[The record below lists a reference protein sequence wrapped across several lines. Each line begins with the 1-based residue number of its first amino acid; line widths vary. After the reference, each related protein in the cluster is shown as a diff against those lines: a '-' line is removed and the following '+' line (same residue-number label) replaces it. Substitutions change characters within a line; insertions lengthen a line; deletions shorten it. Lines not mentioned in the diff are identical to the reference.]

1 MNYFEDI
8 RPCNDDEIGKKL
20 LELMQDE
27 QFMHLMKN
35 YFPMVDL
42 TQIAQSGK
50 GFSNLVEFQ
59 NVVIRP
65 ILESLISKAA
75 TSLTVSGEEQISSI
89 PSVFLSNHRDIV
101 MDPSLLAL
109 SLMRVTGNTCEVAI
123 GDNLLAT
130 EWIRTLVR
138 LNRCFIVKRGLTPRD
153 MAKSFMQLSSYIR
166 YAVTDKKVNVW
177 IAQREG
183 RAKDS
188 NDRTQES
195 LIKML
200 ALSGNA
206 DFIENL
212 KSLNICPLSIS
223 YEFDPCDYLKAAEF
237 QLKRDNADYKKT
249 KADDVLSM
257 QTGIMGWKGRV
268 HYAFTESIN
277 TKLDEIAQSGMNKK
291 DQAAAVCALCD
302 HQIHAAYQLYPIN
315 RWAYEQL
322 TGDTK
327 YANVDTTEERAMAE
341 KYKDRID
348 ILCGIEQEF
357 YSPYAPE
364 GYDYVI
370 GSNHNFCKDG
380 EIWTTVYE
388 D

>member
-27 QFMHLMKN
+27 QFMHLIKN

-42 TQIAQSGK
+42 TKIAQSGK

-75 TSLTVSGEEQISSI
+75 TSLTISGEEQISSI

-109 SLMRVTGNTCEVAI
+109 SLMRVMGNTCEVAI

-322 TGDTK
+322 TGDTQ
-327 YANVDTTEERAMAE
+327 YATVDGADERTMAE
-341 KYKDRID
+341 KYLRGQLTKINIPNKDEEF
-348 ILCGIEQEF
+348 LCHKLLEM
-357 YSPYAPE
+357 YANPF
-364 GYDYVI
+364 I
-370 GSNHNFCKDG
+370 NAQCIMHNS
-380 EIWTTVYE
+380 
-388 D
+388 

>member
-166 YAVTDKKVNVW
+166 YAVTDKKVYVW
-177 IAQREG
+177 IAEREG
-183 RAKDS
+183 SAKDS

-249 KADDVLSM
+249 KADDLLSM
-257 QTGIMGWKGRV
+257 QTGLWVGKVAYTMPLLSQ
-268 HYAFTESIN
+268 SIQN
-277 TKLDEIAQSGMNKK
+277 SMRSHKVA
-291 DQAAAVCALCD
+291 
-302 HQIHAAYQLYPIN
+302 
-315 RWAYEQL
+315 
-322 TGDTK
+322 
-327 YANVDTTEERAMAE
+327 
-341 KYKDRID
+341 
-348 ILCGIEQEF
+348 
-357 YSPYAPE
+357 
-364 GYDYVI
+364 
-370 GSNHNFCKDG
+370 
-380 EIWTTVYE
+380 
-388 D
+388 

>member
-27 QFMHLMKN
+27 QFMHLLKN

-249 KADDVLSM
+249 KADDLLSM

-327 YANVDTTEERAMAE
+327 YADVDTAEERAIAE
-341 KYKDRID
+341 KYLRGQLSKINIPNKDEEY
-348 ILCGIEQEF
+348 LWHKLLEM
-357 YSPYAPE
+357 YANPFIN
-364 GYDYVI
+364 YLKT
-370 GSNHNFCKDG
+370 NTNN
-380 EIWTTVYE
+380 
-388 D
+388 

>member
-27 QFMHLMKN
+27 QFMHLVKN

-109 SLMRVTGNTCEVAI
+109 SLMRVTGNTCEIAI

-223 YEFDPCDYLKAAEF
+223 YEFDPCDYLKATEF

-277 TKLDEIAQSGMNKK
+277 PKLDEIAQSGMNKK
-291 DQAAAVCALCD
+291 EQAAAVCALCD

-327 YANVDTTEERAMAE
+327 YANVDTAEERAMAE
-341 KYKDRID
+341 KYLRGQLAKINIPNKDEEY
-348 ILCGIEQEF
+348 LWHKLLEM
-357 YSPYAPE
+357 YANPF
-364 GYDYVI
+364 I
-370 GSNHNFCKDG
+370 NAQCTMHNS
-380 EIWTTVYE
+380 
-388 D
+388 

>member
-249 KADDVLSM
+249 KADDLLSM

-327 YANVDTTEERAMAE
+327 YADVDTAEERAIAE
-341 KYKDRID
+341 KYLRGQLAKINIPNKDEEY
-348 ILCGIEQEF
+348 LWHKLLEM
-357 YSPYAPE
+357 YANPFIN
-364 GYDYVI
+364 YLKT
-370 GSNHNFCKDG
+370 NTNN
-380 EIWTTVYE
+380 
-388 D
+388 

>member
-109 SLMRVTGNTCEVAI
+109 SLMRVTGNTCEIAI

-223 YEFDPCDYLKAAEF
+223 YEFDPCDYLKATEF

-277 TKLDEIAQSGMNKK
+277 PKLDEIAQSGMNKK
-291 DQAAAVCALCD
+291 DQAAAICALCD

-327 YANVDTTEERAMAE
+327 YANVDTAEERAMAE
-341 KYKDRID
+341 KYLRGQLAKINIPNKDEEYLWHKLLEMYANPFINAQFTTNG
-348 ILCGIEQEF
+348 LEQ
-357 YSPYAPE
+357 
-364 GYDYVI
+364 
-370 GSNHNFCKDG
+370 
-380 EIWTTVYE
+380 
-388 D
+388 

>member
-109 SLMRVTGNTCEVAI
+109 SLMRVTGNTCEIAI

-188 NDRTQES
+188 SRR
-195 LIKML
+195 I
-200 ALSGNA
+200 
-206 DFIENL
+206 
-212 KSLNICPLSIS
+212 
-223 YEFDPCDYLKAAEF
+223 
-237 QLKRDNADYKKT
+237 
-249 KADDVLSM
+249 
-257 QTGIMGWKGRV
+257 
-268 HYAFTESIN
+268 
-277 TKLDEIAQSGMNKK
+277 
-291 DQAAAVCALCD
+291 
-302 HQIHAAYQLYPIN
+302 PIFYRFN
-315 RWAYEQL
+315 
-322 TGDTK
+322 
-327 YANVDTTEERAMAE
+327 AE
-341 KYKDRID
+341 KYTELKPKGFR
-348 ILCGIEQEF
+348 LEF
-357 YSPYAPE
+357 
-364 GYDYVI
+364 
-370 GSNHNFCKDG
+370 
-380 EIWTTVYE
+380 
-388 D
+388 

>member
-1 MNYFEDI
+1 MDIEFDDI
-8 RPCNDDEIGKKL
+8 RPWNDDEIGKKL

-27 QFMHLMKN
+27 SFMHLMKT
-35 YFPMVDL
+35 YFPMVNL
-42 TQIAQSGK
+42 AQIAQSGK
-50 GFSNLVEFQ
+50 GFSTLVEFQ

-65 ILESLISKAA
+65 ILESLISKTA
-75 TSLTVSGEEQISSI
+75 TSLTTSGEAQISSI

-123 GDNLLAT
+123 GDNLLAA
-130 EWIRTLVR
+130 EWISTLVR

-153 MAKSFMQLSSYIR
+153 MAKSFMQLSGYIR
-166 YAVTDKKVNVW
+166 YAITDKKVNVW

-200 ALSGNA
+200 ALSGKA
-206 DFIENL
+206 DFIDNL
-212 KSLNICPLSIS
+212 KALNVCPLSIS

-249 KADDVLSM
+249 KADDVLNM

-277 TKLDEIAQSGMNKK
+277 SKLDEIAQSGMNKK

-302 HQIHAAYQLYPIN
+302 RQIHAAYQLYPIN

-322 TGDTK
+322 TGDAQ
-327 YANVDTTEERAMAE
+327 YANVDTAEERAMAE
-341 KYKDRID
+341 KYLRGQLAKINIPNRDEEY
-348 ILCGIEQEF
+348 LWHKLLEM
-357 YSPYAPE
+357 YANPF
-364 GYDYVI
+364 I
-370 GSNHNFCKDG
+370 NAQCTIHNSQF
-380 EIWTTVYE
+380 III
-388 D
+388 

>member
-327 YANVDTTEERAMAE
+327 YADVDTAEERAIAE
-341 KYKDRID
+341 KYLRGQLAKINIPNKDEEY
-348 ILCGIEQEF
+348 LWHKLLEM
-357 YSPYAPE
+357 YANPF
-364 GYDYVI
+364 I
-370 GSNHNFCKDG
+370 NAQCIMHNS
-380 EIWTTVYE
+380 
-388 D
+388 

>member
-27 QFMHLMKN
+27 QFMHLLKN

-109 SLMRVTGNTCEVAI
+109 SLMRVTGNTCEIAI

-249 KADDVLSM
+249 KADDLLSM

-327 YANVDTTEERAMAE
+327 YADVDTAEDRAIAE
-341 KYKDRID
+341 KYLRGQLAKINIPNKDEEY
-348 ILCGIEQEF
+348 LWHKLLEM
-357 YSPYAPE
+357 YANPF
-364 GYDYVI
+364 I
-370 GSNHNFCKDG
+370 NAQCTMHNA
-380 EIWTTVYE
+380 
-388 D
+388 

>member
-109 SLMRVTGNTCEVAI
+109 SLMRVTGNTCEIAI

-223 YEFDPCDYLKAAEF
+223 YEFDPCDYLKATEF

-277 TKLDEIAQSGMNKK
+277 PKLDEIAQSGMNKK

-322 TGDTK
+322 TGDPK
-327 YANVDTTEERAMAE
+327 YANVDTAEERAMAE
-341 KYKDRID
+341 KYLRGQLAKINIPNKDEEY
-348 ILCGIEQEF
+348 LWHKLLEM
-357 YSPYAPE
+357 YANPF
-364 GYDYVI
+364 I
-370 GSNHNFCKDG
+370 NAQFTIHNS
-380 EIWTTVYE
+380 
-388 D
+388 

>member
-1 MNYFEDI
+1 MNTDFEDI

-27 QFMHLMKN
+27 QFMHLLKN

-75 TSLTVSGEEQISSI
+75 TSLTVSGEEQISWI

-109 SLMRVTGNTCEVAI
+109 SLMRVTGNTCEIAI

-322 TGDTK
+322 TGNTK
-327 YANVDTTEERAMAE
+327 YADVDTAEERAIAE
-341 KYKDRID
+341 KYLRGQLAKINIPNKDEEY
-348 ILCGIEQEF
+348 LWHKLLEM
-357 YSPYAPE
+357 YANPF
-364 GYDYVI
+364 I
-370 GSNHNFCKDG
+370 NAQCTIHNS
-380 EIWTTVYE
+380 
-388 D
+388 

>member
-42 TQIAQSGK
+42 TKIAQSGK
-50 GFSNLVEFQ
+50 DFSNLVEFQ

-75 TSLTVSGEEQISSI
+75 TSLTISGEEQISSI

-109 SLMRVTGNTCEVAI
+109 SLMRVMGNTCEVAI

-130 EWIRTLVR
+130 EWICTLVR

-249 KADDVLSM
+249 KVDDVLSM

-327 YANVDTTEERAMAE
+327 YADVDTVEERAIAE
-341 KYKDRID
+341 KYLRGQLAKINIPNKDEEYLWHKLLEMYANPFINAQCTTNG
-348 ILCGIEQEF
+348 LEQ
-357 YSPYAPE
+357 
-364 GYDYVI
+364 
-370 GSNHNFCKDG
+370 
-380 EIWTTVYE
+380 
-388 D
+388 

>member
-1 MNYFEDI
+1 MNIEFEDI
-8 RPCNDDEIGKKL
+8 RPLNNDEIGKNL
-20 LELMQDE
+20 LGLMQDE
-27 QFMHLMKN
+27 SFMHLMKN

-42 TQIAQSGK
+42 AQMTQSGK
-50 GFSNLVEFQ
+50 EFSNLVEFQ

-65 ILESLISKAA
+65 ILESLISKVA
-75 TSLTVSGEEQISSI
+75 TSLTVSGEGNITDETA
-89 PSVFLSNHRDIV
+89 VFLSNHRDIV
-101 MDPSLLAL
+101 MDPALLSL
-109 SLMRVTGNTCEVAI
+109 SLMRTTGNTCEIAI

-153 MAKSFMQLSSYIR
+153 MAKAFMQLSSYIR
-166 YAVTDKKVNVW
+166 YAITEKGVNVW

-200 ALSGNA
+200 ALSGKA

-212 KSLNICPLSIS
+212 KALNICPLSIS

-237 QLKRDNADYKKT
+237 QLKRDNAEYKKT
-249 KADDVLSM
+249 KADDVLNM
-257 QTGIMGWKGRV
+257 QVGIMGWKGHV

-277 TKLDEIAQSGMNKK
+277 PKLDEIAQSGMNKK

-302 HQIHAAYQLYPIN
+302 RQIHSAYQIYPIN

-322 TGDTK
+322 TGDAQ
-327 YANVDTTEERAMAE
+327 YANIDTMEERAMAE
-341 KYKDRID
+341 KYLRGQLAKID
-348 ILCGIEQEF
+348 VPNRDEEYLWHKLLEM
-357 YSPYAPE
+357 YANPFINNLQI
-364 GYDYVI
+364 DT
-370 GSNHNFCKDG
+370 NN
-380 EIWTTVYE
+380 
-388 D
+388 

>member
-109 SLMRVTGNTCEVAI
+109 SLMRVTGNTCEIAI

-223 YEFDPCDYLKAAEF
+223 YEFDPCDYLKATEF

-277 TKLDEIAQSGMNKK
+277 PKLDEIAQSGMNKK

-327 YANVDTTEERAMAE
+327 YANVDTAEERAMAE
-341 KYKDRID
+341 KYLRGQLAKINIPNKDEEY
-348 ILCGIEQEF
+348 LWHKLLEM
-357 YSPYAPE
+357 YANPF
-364 GYDYVI
+364 I
-370 GSNHNFCKDG
+370 NAQCIIHNS
-380 EIWTTVYE
+380 
-388 D
+388 

>member
-109 SLMRVTGNTCEVAI
+109 SLMRVTGNTCEIAI

-223 YEFDPCDYLKAAEF
+223 YEFDPCDYLKATEF

-277 TKLDEIAQSGMNKK
+277 AKLDEIAQSGMNKK

-327 YANVDTTEERAMAE
+327 YANVDTAEERAMAE
-341 KYKDRID
+341 KYLRGQLAKINIPNKDEEY
-348 ILCGIEQEF
+348 LWHKLLEM
-357 YSPYAPE
+357 YANPF
-364 GYDYVI
+364 I
-370 GSNHNFCKDG
+370 NAQCTMHNA
-380 EIWTTVYE
+380 
-388 D
+388 

>member
-109 SLMRVTGNTCEVAI
+109 SLMRVTGNTCEIAI

-249 KADDVLSM
+249 KADDLLSM

-277 TKLDEIAQSGMNKK
+277 TKLDEIAQNCANKK
-291 DQAAAVCALCD
+291 EQAAAVCAVID
-302 HQIHAAYQLYPIN
+302 AQIHSAYQLYAIN

-327 YANVDTTEERAMAE
+327 YADVDTAEERAIAE
-341 KYKDRID
+341 KYLRGQLAKINIPNKDEEY
-348 ILCGIEQEF
+348 LWHKLLEM
-357 YSPYAPE
+357 YANPFIN
-364 GYDYVI
+364 YLKT
-370 GSNHNFCKDG
+370 NTNN
-380 EIWTTVYE
+380 
-388 D
+388 

>member
-27 QFMHLMKN
+27 QFMHLLKN

-65 ILESLISKAA
+65 ILESLILKAA

-109 SLMRVTGNTCEVAI
+109 SLMRVTGNTCEIAI

-223 YEFDPCDYLKAAEF
+223 YEFDPCDYLKATEF

-277 TKLDEIAQSGMNKK
+277 PKLDEIAQSGMNKK
-291 DQAAAVCALCD
+291 DQAAAICALCD

-327 YANVDTTEERAMAE
+327 YANVDTAEERAMAE
-341 KYKDRID
+341 KYLRGQLAKINIPNKDEEY
-348 ILCGIEQEF
+348 LWHKLLEM
-357 YSPYAPE
+357 YANPF
-364 GYDYVI
+364 I
-370 GSNHNFCKDG
+370 NAQCIIHNS
-380 EIWTTVYE
+380 
-388 D
+388 

>member
-1 MNYFEDI
+1 MNYFDDI
-8 RPCNDDEIGKKL
+8 RPVNNDEIAENLQSL
-20 LELMQDE
+20 LSDPS
-27 QFMHLMKN
+27 FVHLIKT
-35 YFPMVDL
+35 YFPMVNLD
-42 TQIAQSGK
+42 QIAQASSR
-50 GFSNLVEFQ
+50 FSNLVEFQ
-59 NVVIRP
+59 NMVIRP
-65 ILESLISKAA
+65 ILEALISTSA

-109 SLMRVTGNTCEVAI
+109 SLMRVTGNTCEIAI
-123 GDNLLAT
+123 GDNLLAA

-249 KADDVLSM
+249 KADDLLSM

-327 YANVDTTEERAMAE
+327 YADVDTAEERAIAE
-341 KYKDRID
+341 KYLRGQLAKINIPNKDEEY
-348 ILCGIEQEF
+348 LWHKLLEM
-357 YSPYAPE
+357 YANPF
-364 GYDYVI
+364 I
-370 GSNHNFCKDG
+370 NAQCT
-380 EIWTTVYE
+380 II
-388 D
+388 

>member
-1 MNYFEDI
+1 MHYFEDI

-327 YANVDTTEERAMAE
+327 YADVDTAEERAMAE
-341 KYKDRID
+341 KYLRGQLAKINIPNKDEEY
-348 ILCGIEQEF
+348 LWHKLLEM
-357 YSPYAPE
+357 YANPF
-364 GYDYVI
+364 I
-370 GSNHNFCKDG
+370 NAQCIIHNS
-380 EIWTTVYE
+380 
-388 D
+388 

>member
-1 MNYFEDI
+1 MDIEFEDI
-8 RPCNDDEIGKKL
+8 RPWNDDEIGKKL

-27 QFMHLMKN
+27 SFMHLMKT
-35 YFPMVDL
+35 YFPMVNL
-42 TQIAQSGK
+42 AQIAQSGK
-50 GFSNLVEFQ
+50 GFSTLVEFQ

-65 ILESLISKAA
+65 ILESLISKTA
-75 TSLTVSGEEQISSI
+75 TSLTTSGEAQISSI

-123 GDNLLAT
+123 GDNLLAA
-130 EWIRTLVR
+130 EWISTLVR

-153 MAKSFMQLSSYIR
+153 MAKSFMQLSGYIR
-166 YAVTDKKVNVW
+166 YAITDKKVNVW

-200 ALSGNA
+200 ALSGKA
-206 DFIENL
+206 DFIDNL
-212 KSLNICPLSIS
+212 KALNVCPLSIS

-249 KADDVLSM
+249 KADDVLNM

-277 TKLDEIAQSGMNKK
+277 SKLDEIAQSGMNKK

-302 HQIHAAYQLYPIN
+302 RQIHAAYQLYPIN

-322 TGDTK
+322 TGDAQ
-327 YANVDTTEERAMAE
+327 YANVDTAEERAMAE
-341 KYKDRID
+341 KYLRGQLAKINIPNRDEEY
-348 ILCGIEQEF
+348 LWHKLLEM
-357 YSPYAPE
+357 YANPF
-364 GYDYVI
+364 I
-370 GSNHNFCKDG
+370 NAQCTIHNSQF
-380 EIWTTVYE
+380 III
-388 D
+388 

>member
-1 MNYFEDI
+1 MNTDFEDI

-27 QFMHLMKN
+27 QFMHLLKN

-109 SLMRVTGNTCEVAI
+109 SLMRVTGNTCEIAI

-277 TKLDEIAQSGMNKK
+277 PKLDEIAQSGMNKK

-327 YANVDTTEERAMAE
+327 YANVDTAEERAIAE
-341 KYKDRID
+341 KYLRGQLAKINIPNKDEEYLWHKLLEMYANPFINAQCTTNG
-348 ILCGIEQEF
+348 LEQ
-357 YSPYAPE
+357 
-364 GYDYVI
+364 
-370 GSNHNFCKDG
+370 
-380 EIWTTVYE
+380 
-388 D
+388 

>member
-50 GFSNLVEFQ
+50 SFSNLVEFQ

-223 YEFDPCDYLKAAEF
+223 YEFDPCDYLKATEF

-277 TKLDEIAQSGMNKK
+277 PKLDEIAQSGMNKK

-327 YANVDTTEERAMAE
+327 YADVDTAEERATAE
-341 KYKDRID
+341 KYLRGQLAKINIPNKDEEY
-348 ILCGIEQEF
+348 LWHKLLEM
-357 YSPYAPE
+357 YANPF
-364 GYDYVI
+364 I
-370 GSNHNFCKDG
+370 NAQFTIHNS
-380 EIWTTVYE
+380 
-388 D
+388 

>member
-27 QFMHLMKN
+27 QFMHLLKN

-42 TQIAQSGK
+42 IQIAQSGK

-109 SLMRVTGNTCEVAI
+109 SLMRVTGNTCEIAI

-223 YEFDPCDYLKAAEF
+223 YEFDPCDYLKATEF

-277 TKLDEIAQSGMNKK
+277 PKLDEIAQSGMNKK

-327 YANVDTTEERAMAE
+327 YANVDTAEERAMAE
-341 KYKDRID
+341 KYLRGQLAKINIPNKDEEY
-348 ILCGIEQEF
+348 LWHKLLEM
-357 YSPYAPE
+357 YANPF
-364 GYDYVI
+364 I
-370 GSNHNFCKDG
+370 NAQFTIHNS
-380 EIWTTVYE
+380 
-388 D
+388 

>member
-27 QFMHLMKN
+27 QFMHLLKN
-35 YFPMVDL
+35 YFPMVNL

-249 KADDVLSM
+249 KADDLLSM

-327 YANVDTTEERAMAE
+327 YADVDTAEERAIAE
-341 KYKDRID
+341 KYLRGQLAKINIPNKDEEY
-348 ILCGIEQEF
+348 LWHKLLEM
-357 YSPYAPE
+357 YANPF
-364 GYDYVI
+364 I
-370 GSNHNFCKDG
+370 NAQC
-380 EIWTTVYE
+380 III
-388 D
+388 

>member
-109 SLMRVTGNTCEVAI
+109 SLMRVTGNTCEIAI

-223 YEFDPCDYLKAAEF
+223 YEFDPCDYLKATEF
-237 QLKRDNADYKKT
+237 QFKRDNADYKKT

-277 TKLDEIAQSGMNKK
+277 PKLDEIAQSGMNKK

-327 YANVDTTEERAMAE
+327 YADVDTAEERATAE
-341 KYKDRID
+341 KYLRGQLAKINIPNKDEEY
-348 ILCGIEQEF
+348 LWHKLLEM
-357 YSPYAPE
+357 YANPF
-364 GYDYVI
+364 I
-370 GSNHNFCKDG
+370 NAQFTIHNS
-380 EIWTTVYE
+380 
-388 D
+388 

>member
-27 QFMHLMKN
+27 QFMHLLKN

-109 SLMRVTGNTCEVAI
+109 SLMRVTGNTCEIAI

-315 RWAYEQL
+315 RWVYEQL

-327 YANVDTTEERAMAE
+327 YANVDTAEERAMAE
-341 KYKDRID
+341 KYLRGQLAKINIPNKDEEYLWHKLLEMYANPFINAQCTTNG
-348 ILCGIEQEF
+348 LEQ
-357 YSPYAPE
+357 
-364 GYDYVI
+364 
-370 GSNHNFCKDG
+370 
-380 EIWTTVYE
+380 
-388 D
+388 

>member
-27 QFMHLMKN
+27 QFMHLLKN

-75 TSLTVSGEEQISSI
+75 TSLTVSGEEQILSI

-166 YAVTDKKVNVW
+166 YAITDKKVNVW

-249 KADDVLSM
+249 KADDLLSM

-327 YANVDTTEERAMAE
+327 YADVDTAEERAIAE
-341 KYKDRID
+341 KYLRGQLAKINIPNKDEEY
-348 ILCGIEQEF
+348 LWHKLLEM
-357 YSPYAPE
+357 YANPF
-364 GYDYVI
+364 I
-370 GSNHNFCKDG
+370 NAQCT
-380 EIWTTVYE
+380 II
-388 D
+388 

>member
-65 ILESLISKAA
+65 ILESLISKVA

-109 SLMRVTGNTCEVAI
+109 SLMRVTGNTCEIAI

-223 YEFDPCDYLKAAEF
+223 YEFDPCDYLKATEF

-268 HYAFTESIN
+268 YYAFTESIN
-277 TKLDEIAQSGMNKK
+277 PKLDEIAQSGMNKK

-327 YANVDTTEERAMAE
+327 YANVDTAEERAMAE
-341 KYKDRID
+341 KYLRGQLAKINIPNKDEEY
-348 ILCGIEQEF
+348 LWHKLLEM
-357 YSPYAPE
+357 YANPF
-364 GYDYVI
+364 I
-370 GSNHNFCKDG
+370 NAQCIIHNS
-380 EIWTTVYE
+380 
-388 D
+388 

>member
-1 MNYFEDI
+1 MNYFDDI
-8 RPCNDDEIGKKL
+8 RPVNNDEIAENLQSL
-20 LELMQDE
+20 LSDPS
-27 QFMHLMKN
+27 FVHLIKT
-35 YFPMVDL
+35 YFPMVNLD
-42 TQIAQSGK
+42 QIAQASSR
-50 GFSNLVEFQ
+50 FSNLVEFQ
-59 NVVIRP
+59 NMVIRP
-65 ILESLISKAA
+65 ILEALISTSA

-249 KADDVLSM
+249 KADDLLSM

-277 TKLDEIAQSGMNKK
+277 TKLDEIAQSGRNKK

-327 YANVDTTEERAMAE
+327 YADVDTAEERAIAE
-341 KYKDRID
+341 KYLRGQLAKINIPNKDEEY
-348 ILCGIEQEF
+348 LWHKLLEM
-357 YSPYAPE
+357 YANPF
-364 GYDYVI
+364 I
-370 GSNHNFCKDG
+370 NAQC
-380 EIWTTVYE
+380 III
-388 D
+388 

>member
-27 QFMHLMKN
+27 QFMHLLKN

-109 SLMRVTGNTCEVAI
+109 SLMRVTGNTCEIAI

-223 YEFDPCDYLKAAEF
+223 YEFDPCDYLKATEF

-277 TKLDEIAQSGMNKK
+277 AKLDEIAQSGMNKK

-327 YANVDTTEERAMAE
+327 YANVDTAEERAMAE
-341 KYKDRID
+341 KYLRGQLAKINIPNKDEEY
-348 ILCGIEQEF
+348 LWHKLLEM
-357 YSPYAPE
+357 YANPF
-364 GYDYVI
+364 I
-370 GSNHNFCKDG
+370 NAQCT
-380 EIWTTVYE
+380 II
-388 D
+388 